1 MIYDKISNI
10 SDNIHGPVFISRIEK
25 KIISTTLFNRL
36 HGVYQNSTA
45 YLTFPANRTKRVE
58 HSFGAMYLCGEMFY
72 SSICNTGHGEIQRFF
87 KEFTVN
93 IHILL
98 DRIKGNPSYSS
109 KLGEREK
116 QVSSTLESMKI
127 TGGLYNKYMPPN
139 ISEAYRTYY
148 LLAFEAVRISAVL
161 HDVGHPPMSHICENA
176 LNEVY
181 DRVKAVQEK
190 NESQKE
196 FLSIMKAYTG
206 NHKLHEEMGK
216 HIAGNVFLHI
226 IPDISREEAKNQEIY
241 ENQVFMLLLKELVS
255 SILHEDNDFFAGIH
269 RIIDGT
275 LDGDRLDYVTRDPL
289 NSGFDAGKI
298 EYRRLTDSMR
308 LCYHKETQQDKETML
323 FCPCINVQNT
333 IEDFL
338 NRRFNMYKYLI
349 YHHRVVKTD
358 HLLESCIIE
367 LALNYLHEN
376 HGVCQKDENVLPYD
390 ISGLWKAI
398 QFSSPLKFSYSLNQW
413 DDAWL
418 MTILKKYYFQAY
430 IDENSVLSAK
440 LTELLTNEKKY
451 FSMIKRKEDF
461 SMVDQEAVHAIASNC
476 RTVKALLER
485 CRAQEDSYDSKGYLA
500 KLPRV
505 FELVLTCKEKKSIGD
520 REGFLLCQLK
530 ELLYFDKVN
539 PIEPVLKAAADE
551 ALNVL
556 RSRYLCIHDIQLV
569 ARRINTGTTKSLYFY
584 RERMKRAGDS
594 DSLDY
599 MALVDISNVCN
610 TLYRDINF
618 FPAFFVYILME
629 GGNHEEVSFDEVR
642 REIGR
647 QTGLFLL
654 KDFEST
660 LQKISNSEEF

>member
-1 MIYDKISNI
+1 MIYDKISNV

-58 HSFGAMYLCGEMFY
+58 HSFGTMYLCGEMFY
-72 SSICNTGHGEIQRFF
+72 SSICNTGDKEIDRFF
-87 KEFTVN
+87 EEFSAN
-93 IHILL
+93 MDIMI
-98 DRIKGNPSYSS
+98 DRIKGNSIYNS
-109 KLGEREK
+109 KLGERK
-116 QVSSTLESMKI
+116 KKVSDAFKGMKI
-127 TGGLYNKYMPPN
+127 SGGLYNKYMPPN
-139 ISEAYRTYY
+139 ISETYRTCYI
-148 LLAFEAVRISAVL
+148 LAFEAVRISAVL
-161 HDVGHPPMSHICENA
+161 HDVGHPPMSHICEYA
-176 LNEVY
+176 LYEVY
-181 DRVKAVQEK
+181 NQVKSVQTK
-190 NESQKE
+190 NASQKE
-196 FLSIMKAYTG
+196 FLSIMEDYTG

-216 HIAGNVFLHI
+216 KIASNVFMCI
-226 IPDISREEAKNQEIY
+226 IPDISREEAKNQGIY
-241 ENQVFMLLLKELVS
+241 ENQVFMILLKELVA
-255 SILHEDNDFFAGIH
+255 SILNEDNDFFAGIH

-308 LCYHKETQQDKETML
+308 LCYYKEIQQEKETML
-323 FCPCINVQNT
+323 FCPCINAQNT

-358 HLLESCIIE
+358 YLLESCIVD
-367 LALNYLHEN
+367 LAIKYLNEN
-376 HGVCQKDENVLPYD
+376 PVIQKKDENVLPYD

-398 QFSSPLKFSYSLNQW
+398 QFCSPLEFSYSLNQW

-418 MTILKKYYFQAY
+418 MTILKKYYFQEY

-461 SMVDQEAVHAIASNC
+461 SIVDQEAVHIISSNC
-476 RTVKALLER
+476 EKVKDLLNLCKE
-485 CRAQEDSYDSKGYLA
+485 QEDSYDTKGYLA
-500 KLPRV
+500 KLPKV
-505 FELVLTCKEKKSIGD
+505 FELVEMCRKKISIGE

-539 PIEPVLKAAADE
+539 PIEPVLKEAVDE
-551 ALNVL
+551 ALSVL
-556 RSRYLCIHDIQLV
+556 RSRYSCIHDIQLV
-569 ARRINTGTTKSLYFY
+569 VKRINTGTTKSLYFY
-584 RERMKRAGDS
+584 REKMQKTEEKDS
-594 DSLDY
+594 FDY

-610 TLYRDINF
+610 TLYRDVNF

-629 GGNHEEVSFDEVR
+629 GGNNEEVSFDEVR

-647 QTGLFLL
+647 QTGLFIL

-660 LQKISNSEEF
+660 LQKISNSEEN